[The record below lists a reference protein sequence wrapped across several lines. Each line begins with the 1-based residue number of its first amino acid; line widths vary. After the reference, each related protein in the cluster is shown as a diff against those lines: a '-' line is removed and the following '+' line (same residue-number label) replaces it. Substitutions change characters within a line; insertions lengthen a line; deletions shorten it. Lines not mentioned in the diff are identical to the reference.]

1 MLPYLFRSARLGFRR
16 WQGTDL
22 DAFTAINTD
31 PEVMRFFEK
40 LLPRED
46 TKAMM
51 TRMERLFEERG
62 FCYFAVD
69 DLASQTLIGT
79 IGLGWKTFEADFTPT
94 VDIGWRIGKI
104 WWNQGRCTEGAKA
117 CLDYAKQQQIT
128 KLVSFASVGNQASIQ
143 VMKKIG
149 MQYAKDFDHPE
160 LYAYPDIQGCSL
172 YQLTL

>member
-16 WQGTDL
+16 WQETDL

-40 LLPRED
+40 PLQREE
-46 TKAMM
+46 TQAMM
-51 TRMERLFEERG
+51 TRMELLFEERE

-79 IGLGWKTFEADFTPT
+79 IGLGWKTFEEDFTPT

-104 WWNQGRCTEGAKA
+104 WWNQGLCTEGAKA
-117 CLDYAKQQQIT
+117 CLDYAKQHQIT
-128 KLVSFASVGNQASIQ
+128 QLVSYASVGNQASIQ

-149 MQYAKDFDHPE
+149 MQYTKDFDHPE
-160 LYAYPDIQGCSL
+160 LYAYPDIQRCSL
-172 YQLTL
+172 YQVTL